1 MTKKPTENEVQH
13 LIERTKSHDLGTEFL
28 VNGSLDSVAATFGVH
43 AFVIDAARDELSDVQ
58 ITTETT
64 ETVEA

>member
-13 LIERTKSHDLGTEFL
+13 LIERAKSQDLGTEFL
-28 VNGSLDSVAATFGVH
+28 VNGSLESVAATFGVH